1 MDTSHYRPDEIH
13 VHVERDGISVEGR
26 HEERSEDGKR
36 LLTRQFKRRYTIPE
50 GTCPEHVTSNLA
62 ADGVLVVKA
71 VKGNPVHEIP
81 IKKCCK

>member
-36 LLTRQFKRRYTIPE
+36 LLTRQFKRRYFSYFGSI
-50 GTCPEHVTSNLA
+50 CL
-62 ADGVLVVKA
+62 
-71 VKGNPVHEIP
+71 IM
-81 IKKCCK
+81 